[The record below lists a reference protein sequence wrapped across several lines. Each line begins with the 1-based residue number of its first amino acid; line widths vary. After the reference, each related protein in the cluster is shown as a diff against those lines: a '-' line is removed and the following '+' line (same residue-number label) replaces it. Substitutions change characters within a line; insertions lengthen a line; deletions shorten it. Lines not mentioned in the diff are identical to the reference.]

1 MFGAGSNASIYLCR
15 RAVDMRKS
23 FDGLCGEVTEF
34 MQRDP
39 VSGDYF
45 VFINK
50 RSDMLK
56 ILVWDRHGFWIIAKR
71 LEEGRFRVPLDGVV
85 DTAIQWDELV
95 CIIEG
100 IDIRSVRRQ
109 KRFSLEKRKYSL
121 TIRS

>member
-23 FDGLCGEVTEF
+23 FDGLCGEVSTF
-34 MQRDP
+34 MQRNP

-71 LEEGRFRVPLDGVV
+71 LEEGRFRVPLDGTV

-109 KRFSLEKRKYSL
+109 KRFSIGNRN
-121 TIRS
+121 IA